1 MKTALLEELAD
12 TWEVMAEADSS
23 FAEGRRETLRECA
36 DALRMLARA
45 NVAPAEPSARE
56 KRLEELLTSAAA
68 IAGRRGADTAWERFV
83 DSCRAE
89 GVGQITA
96 RTYRVLPSDYT
107 ECPHAASHKFCAH
120 CPVNPCPLG
129 MRW

>member
-1 MKTALLEELAD
+1 MKTALLDELAG
-12 TWEVMAEADSS
+12 TWEVMAEMEQDSKP
-23 FAEGRRETLRECA
+23 GRRETLRECA
-36 DALRMLARA
+36 DMLRMLAAA

-83 DSCRAE
+83 ASCRAE

-96 RTYRVLPSDYT
+96 RTYRVLPSDR
-107 ECPHAASHKFCAH
+107 EPDFPFGGASGCGLTQCDMHDDES
-120 CPVNPCPLG
+120 N
-129 MRW
+129 